1 MVSQYLSEVKEL
13 VKAKLTESIG
23 NSNPIEKSMAYS
35 AIAESKMVRAGLIF
49 ASSEINSSLEHDS
62 VITLA
67 ASIELMHTYSLIHDD
82 LPCMDDDDI
91 RRNQPSNHIKYGE
104 ANAVLSGDA
113 LQALAYEIICN
124 DIYLSD
130 NNKVKA
136 LKLLSQACGKNG
148 MVLGQ
153 HLDIENEN
161 NLAKTDQESL
171 DHIHQLKT
179 GKLIECSV
187 LFGQL
192 NNDLNDNE
200 LQNFKSFSRK
210 LGLAFQIIDDI
221 LDVTESSEILGKNN
235 NSDIKNN
242 KDTYVNIIGVEA
254 SRARAKSLIESSVA
268 DLNNNNLTNI
278 DKLVDIAYYL
288 IERRN

>member
-13 VKAKLTESIG
+13 VKVKLTESIG
-23 NSNPIEKSMAYS
+23 NSNPVEKSMVYS

-113 LQALAYEIICN
+113 LQALSYEIICN

-192 NNDLNDNE
+192 NNDLNDSE

-210 LGLAFQIIDDI
+210 LGLAFQIIDDV

-242 KDTYVNIIGVEA
+242 KDTYVNIIGVEP
-254 SRARAKSLIESSVA
+254 SRARAKSLIESSIT

>member
-67 ASIELMHTYSLIHDD
+67 ASVELMHTYSLIHDD

-91 RRNQPSNHIKYGE
+91 RRSQPSNHIKYGE

-136 LKLLSQACGKNG
+136 LKLLSQACGKSG

-161 NLAKTDQESL
+161 NLAKIDQESL

>member
-13 VKAKLTESIG
+13 VKTKLTESIG
-23 NSNPIEKSMAYS
+23 NSNPVEKSMAYS

-113 LQALAYEIICN
+113 LQALSYEIICN

-179 GKLIECSV
+179 GKLMECSV

-210 LGLAFQIIDDI
+210 LGLAFQIIDDV

>member
-13 VKAKLTESIG
+13 VKTKLTESIG
-23 NSNPIEKSMAYS
+23 NSNPVEKSMAYS

-91 RRNQPSNHIKYGE
+91 RRNQPSNHVKYGE

-153 HLDIENEN
+153 HLDIDNEN

-200 LQNFKSFSRK
+200 IQNLKSFSRK
-210 LGLAFQIIDDI
+210 LGLAFQIIDDV
-221 LDVTESSEILGKNN
+221 LDVTESSEVLGKNN

-242 KDTYVNIIGVEA
+242 KDTYVNILGVES
-254 SRARAKSLIESSVA
+254 SRARAKSLVESAIA
-268 DLNNNNLTNI
+268 DLNNNNPANI

-288 IERRN
+288 INRRN

>member
-13 VKAKLTESIG
+13 VKTKLTESIG
-23 NSNPIEKSMAYS
+23 NSNPVEKSMAYS
-35 AIAESKMVRAGLIF
+35 AIAESKMFRAGLIF

-91 RRNQPSNHIKYGE
+91 RRNQPSNHVKYGE

-113 LQALAYEIICN
+113 LQALSYEIICN

-136 LKLLSQACGKNG
+136 LKLLSHACGKNG

-153 HLDIENEN
+153 HLDIDNEN

-200 LQNFKSFSRK
+200 IQNLKSFSRK
-210 LGLAFQIIDDI
+210 LGLAFQIIDDV
-221 LDVTESSEILGKNN
+221 LDVTESSEVLGKNN

-242 KDTYVNIIGVEA
+242 KDTYVNILGVES
-254 SRARAKSLIESSVA
+254 SRARAKSLVESAIA
-268 DLNNNNLTNI
+268 DLNNNNPANI

-288 IERRN
+288 INRRN

>member
-13 VKAKLTESIG
+13 VKAKLIESIG
-23 NSNPIEKSMAYS
+23 NSNPVEKSMVYS

-113 LQALAYEIICN
+113 LQALSYEIICN

-192 NNDLNDNE
+192 NNDLNDSE

-210 LGLAFQIIDDI
+210 LGLAFQIIDDV

-242 KDTYVNIIGVEA
+242 KDTYVDIIGVEP
-254 SRARAKSLIESSVA
+254 SRARAKSLIESSIT

>member
-13 VKAKLTESIG
+13 VKAKLTSSIG
-23 NSNPIEKSMAYS
+23 NSNPVEKSMVYS

-49 ASSEINSSLEHDS
+49 ASAEINSSLERDS

-113 LQALAYEIICN
+113 LQALSYEIICN

-136 LKLLSQACGKNG
+136 LKLLSHACGKNG

-153 HLDIENEN
+153 HLDIKNEN
-161 NLAKTDQESL
+161 NLTKTDQENL

-179 GKLIECSV
+179 GKLIECSI
-187 LFGQL
+187 LFGQI
-192 NNDLNDNE
+192 NNDLNDSE

-210 LGLAFQIIDDI
+210 LGLAFQIIDDV
-221 LDVTESSEILGKNN
+221 LDVTESSEKLGKNN

-242 KDTYVNIIGVEA
+242 KDTYVNIIGIEP
-254 SRARAKSLIESSVA
+254 SRARAKSLIESSIA
-268 DLNNNNLTNI
+268 DLNNNNLTNT

>member
-23 NSNPIEKSMAYS
+23 NSNPVEKSMVYS
-35 AIAESKMVRAGLIF
+35 AIAESKMVRAGLIS

-113 LQALAYEIICN
+113 LQALSYEIICN

-179 GKLIECSV
+179 GRLIECSV

-192 NNDLNDNE
+192 NNNLNDSE

-210 LGLAFQIIDDI
+210 LGLAFQIIDDV

>member
-1 MVSQYLSEVKEL
+1 MV
-13 VKAKLTESIG
+13 
-23 NSNPIEKSMAYS
+23 YS

-49 ASSEINSSLEHDS
+49 ASAEINSSLKRDS

-104 ANAVLSGDA
+104 ANAILSGDA
-113 LQALAYEIICN
+113 LQALSYEIICN

-161 NLAKTDQESL
+161 NLTKTDQENL

-179 GKLIECSV
+179 GKLIECSI
-187 LFGQL
+187 LFGQI
-192 NNDLNDNE
+192 NNDLNDSE

-210 LGLAFQIIDDI
+210 LGLAFQIIDDV
-221 LDVTESSEILGKNN
+221 LDVTESSENLGKNN

-242 KDTYVNIIGVEA
+242 KDTYVNIIGIEP
-254 SRARAKSLIESSVA
+254 SRARAKSLIESSIE

>member
-23 NSNPIEKSMAYS
+23 NSNPVEKSMVYS

-113 LQALAYEIICN
+113 LQALSYEIICN

-192 NNDLNDNE
+192 NNDLNDSE

-210 LGLAFQIIDDI
+210 LGLAFQIIDDV

-242 KDTYVNIIGVEA
+242 KDTYVNIIGVEP
-254 SRARAKSLIESSVA
+254 SRARAKSLIESSIT

>member
-1 MVSQYLSEVKEL
+1 MVSQYLSEVREL
-13 VKAKLTESIG
+13 VKAKLTTSIG
-23 NSNPIEKSMAYS
+23 NSNPVEKSMVYS

-49 ASSEINSSLEHDS
+49 ASAEINSSLERDS

-161 NLAKTDQESL
+161 NLTKTDQENL

-179 GKLIECSV
+179 GKLIECSI
-187 LFGQL
+187 LFGQI
-192 NNDLNDNE
+192 NNDLNDSE

-210 LGLAFQIIDDI
+210 LGLAFQIIDDV
-221 LDVTESSEILGKNN
+221 LDVTESSENLGKNN

-242 KDTYVNIIGVEA
+242 KDTYVNIIGIEP
-254 SRARAKSLIESSVA
+254 SRARAKSLIESSIA
-268 DLNNNNLTNI
+268 DLNNNNLTNT

>member
-268 DLNNNNLTNI
+268 DLNNNNLTNT

>member
-23 NSNPIEKSMAYS
+23 NSNPVEKSMVYS

-113 LQALAYEIICN
+113 LQALSYEIICN

-136 LKLLSQACGKNG
+136 MKLLSQACGKNG

-179 GKLIECSV
+179 GKLIECSI

-192 NNDLNDNE
+192 NNDLNDSE

-210 LGLAFQIIDDI
+210 LGLAFQIIDDV

-242 KDTYVNIIGVEA
+242 KDTYVDIIGVEP
-254 SRARAKSLIESSVA
+254 SRARAKSLIESSII

-278 DKLVDIAYYL
+278 DKLVAIAYYL

>member
-23 NSNPIEKSMAYS
+23 SSNPVEKSMVYS

-49 ASSEINSSLEHDS
+49 ASSEINSSLEQDS

-113 LQALAYEIICN
+113 LQALSYEIICN

-192 NNDLNDNE
+192 NNDLNDSE

-210 LGLAFQIIDDI
+210 LGLAFQIIDDV

>member
-13 VKAKLTESIG
+13 VKTKLTESIG
-23 NSNPIEKSMAYS
+23 NSNPVEKSMAYS

-91 RRNQPSNHIKYGE
+91 RRNQPSNHVKYGE

-113 LQALAYEIICN
+113 LQALSYEIICN

-136 LKLLSQACGKNG
+136 FKLLTHACGKNG

-153 HLDIENEN
+153 HLDIDNEN

-200 LQNFKSFSRK
+200 IQNLKSFSRK
-210 LGLAFQIIDDI
+210 LGLAFQIIDDV
-221 LDVTESSEILGKNN
+221 LDVTESSEVLGKNN

-242 KDTYVNIIGVEA
+242 KDTYVNILGVES
-254 SRARAKSLIESSVA
+254 SRARAKSLVESAIA
-268 DLNNNNLTNI
+268 DLNNNNPANI

-288 IERRN
+288 INRRN

>member
-23 NSNPIEKSMAYS
+23 NSNPVEKSMVYS

-67 ASIELMHTYSLIHDD
+67 ASIELMHTYSLIHED

-113 LQALAYEIICN
+113 LQALSYEIICN

-192 NNDLNDNE
+192 NNDLNDSE

-210 LGLAFQIIDDI
+210 LGLAFQIIDDV

-242 KDTYVNIIGVEA
+242 KDTYVDIIGVEA
-254 SRARAKSLIESSVA
+254 SRVRAKSLIESSVA

>member
-13 VKAKLTESIG
+13 VKTKLTESIG
-23 NSNPIEKSMAYS
+23 NSNPVEKSMAYS

-91 RRNQPSNHIKYGE
+91 RRNQPSNHVKYGE

-113 LQALAYEIICN
+113 LQALSYEIICN

-136 LKLLSQACGKNG
+136 FKLLTHACGKNG

-153 HLDIENEN
+153 HLDIDNEN
-161 NLAKTDQESL
+161 NLAKIDQESL

-200 LQNFKSFSRK
+200 IQNLKSFSRK
-210 LGLAFQIIDDI
+210 LGLAFQIIDDV
-221 LDVTESSEILGKNN
+221 LDVTESSEVLGKNS

-242 KDTYVNIIGVEA
+242 KDTYVNILGVES
-254 SRARAKSLIESSVA
+254 SRARAKSLVESAIA
-268 DLNNNNLTNI
+268 DLNNNNPANI

-288 IERRN
+288 INRRN

>member
-1 MVSQYLSEVKEL
+1 MVSQYLSEVRDL
-13 VKAKLTESIG
+13 VKVKLTESIG
-23 NSNPIEKSMAYS
+23 NSNPVEKSMVYS

-113 LQALAYEIICN
+113 LQALSYEIICN

-192 NNDLNDNE
+192 NNDLNDSE

-210 LGLAFQIIDDI
+210 LGLAFQIIDDV

-242 KDTYVNIIGVEA
+242 KDTYVDIIGVES
-254 SRARAKSLIESSVA
+254 SRVRAKSLIESSVA

>member
-13 VKAKLTESIG
+13 VKTKLTESIG
-23 NSNPIEKSMAYS
+23 NSNPVEKSMAYS

-49 ASSEINSSLEHDS
+49 ASSEMSSSLEHDS

-91 RRNQPSNHIKYGE
+91 RRNQPSNHVKYGE

-113 LQALAYEIICN
+113 LQALSYEIICN

-136 LKLLSQACGKNG
+136 LKLLSHACGKNG

-153 HLDIENEN
+153 HLDIDNEN

-200 LQNFKSFSRK
+200 IQNLKSFSRK
-210 LGLAFQIIDDI
+210 LGLAFQIIDDV
-221 LDVTESSEILGKNN
+221 LDVTESSEVLGKNN

-242 KDTYVNIIGVEA
+242 KDTYVNILGVES
-254 SRARAKSLIESSVA
+254 SRARAKSLVESAIA
-268 DLNNNNLTNI
+268 DLNNNNPTNI

-288 IERRN
+288 INRRN

>member
-13 VKAKLTESIG
+13 VKTKLTESIG
-23 NSNPIEKSMAYS
+23 NSNPVEKSMAYS

-49 ASSEINSSLEHDS
+49 ASSEMSSSLEHDS

-91 RRNQPSNHIKYGE
+91 RRNQPSNHVKYGE

-113 LQALAYEIICN
+113 LQALSYEIICN

-136 LKLLSQACGKNG
+136 LKLLSHACGKNG

-153 HLDIENEN
+153 HLDIDNEN

-200 LQNFKSFSRK
+200 IQNLKSFSRK
-210 LGLAFQIIDDI
+210 LGLAFQIIDDV
-221 LDVTESSEILGKNN
+221 LDVTESSEVLGKNS

-242 KDTYVNIIGVEA
+242 KDTYVNILGVES
-254 SRARAKSLIESSVA
+254 SRARAKSLVESAIA
-268 DLNNNNLTNI
+268 DLNNNNPTNI

-288 IERRN
+288 INRRN

>member
-13 VKAKLTESIG
+13 VKAKLTSSIG
-23 NSNPIEKSMAYS
+23 NSNPVEKSMVYS

-49 ASSEINSSLEHDS
+49 ASAEINSSLERDS

-113 LQALAYEIICN
+113 LQALSYEIICN

-161 NLAKTDQESL
+161 NLTKTDQKNL

-179 GKLIECSV
+179 GKLIECSI
-187 LFGQL
+187 LFGQI
-192 NNDLNDNE
+192 NNDLNDSE

-210 LGLAFQIIDDI
+210 LGLAFQIIDDV
-221 LDVTESSEILGKNN
+221 LDVTESSENLGKNN

-242 KDTYVNIIGVEA
+242 KDTYVNIIGIEP
-254 SRARAKSLIESSVA
+254 SRARAKSLIESSIA
-268 DLNNNNLTNI
+268 DLNNNNLTNT

>member
-1 MVSQYLSEVKEL
+1 MVSQYLSEVREL
-13 VKAKLTESIG
+13 VKAKLTTSIG
-23 NSNPIEKSMAYS
+23 NSNPVEKSMVYS

-49 ASSEINSSLEHDS
+49 ASAEINSSLERDS

-161 NLAKTDQESL
+161 NLTKTDQENL

-179 GKLIECSV
+179 GKLIECSI
-187 LFGQL
+187 LFGQI
-192 NNDLNDNE
+192 NNDLNDSE

-210 LGLAFQIIDDI
+210 LGLAFQIIDDV
-221 LDVTESSEILGKNN
+221 LDVTESSENLGKNN

-268 DLNNNNLTNI
+268 DLNNNNLANI

>member
-23 NSNPIEKSMAYS
+23 NSNPVEKSMVYS

-49 ASSEINSSLEHDS
+49 ASSEINSSLEQDS

-113 LQALAYEIICN
+113 LQALSYEIICN

-179 GKLIECSV
+179 GKLIECYV

-192 NNDLNDNE
+192 NNDLNDSE

-210 LGLAFQIIDDI
+210 LGLAFQIIDDV

>member
-113 LQALAYEIICN
+113 LQALSYEIICN

>member
-1 MVSQYLSEVKEL
+1 MVSQYLSEVREL
-13 VKAKLTESIG
+13 VKAKLTTSIG
-23 NSNPIEKSMAYS
+23 NSNPVEKSMVYS

-49 ASSEINSSLEHDS
+49 ASAEINSSLERDS

-113 LQALAYEIICN
+113 LQALSYEIICN

-161 NLAKTDQESL
+161 NLTKTDQENL

-179 GKLIECSV
+179 GKLIECSI
-187 LFGQL
+187 LFGQI
-192 NNDLNDNE
+192 NNDLNDSE

-210 LGLAFQIIDDI
+210 LGLAFQIIDDV
-221 LDVTESSEILGKNN
+221 LDITESSENLGKNN

-242 KDTYVNIIGVEA
+242 KDTYVDIIGIEP
-254 SRARAKSLIESSVA
+254 SRARAKSLIESSIA
-268 DLNNNNLTNI
+268 DLNNNNLTNT

>member
-13 VKAKLTESIG
+13 VKAKLTSSIG
-23 NSNPIEKSMAYS
+23 NSNPVEKSMVYS

-49 ASSEINSSLEHDS
+49 ASAEINSSLERDS

-113 LQALAYEIICN
+113 LQALSYEIICN

-161 NLAKTDQESL
+161 NLTKTDQENL

-179 GKLIECSV
+179 GKLIECSI
-187 LFGQL
+187 LFGQI
-192 NNDLNDNE
+192 NNDLNDSE

-210 LGLAFQIIDDI
+210 LGLAFQIIDDV
-221 LDVTESSEILGKNN
+221 LDVTESSENLGKNN

-242 KDTYVNIIGVEA
+242 KDTYVDIIGIEP
-254 SRARAKSLIESSVA
+254 SRARAKSLIESSIA
-268 DLNNNNLTNI
+268 DLNNNNLTNT

>member
-23 NSNPIEKSMAYS
+23 NSNPVEKSMVYS

-113 LQALAYEIICN
+113 LQALSYEIICN

-179 GKLIECSV
+179 GRLIECSV

-192 NNDLNDNE
+192 NNDLNDSE

-210 LGLAFQIIDDI
+210 LGLAFQIIDDV

-242 KDTYVNIIGVEA
+242 KDTYVDIIGVEA
-254 SRARAKSLIESSVA
+254 SRVRAKSLIESSVA

>member
-23 NSNPIEKSMAYS
+23 NSNPVEKSMVYS

-49 ASSEINSSLEHDS
+49 ASSEINSSLEQDS

-113 LQALAYEIICN
+113 LQALSYEIICN

-179 GKLIECSV
+179 GRLIECSV

-192 NNDLNDNE
+192 NNDLNDSE

-210 LGLAFQIIDDI
+210 LGLAFQIIDDV

-242 KDTYVNIIGVEA
+242 KDTYVNIIGVEP
-254 SRARAKSLIESSVA
+254 SRARAKSLVESAIA

>member
-13 VKAKLTESIG
+13 VKTKLTESIG
-23 NSNPIEKSMAYS
+23 NSNPVEKSMVYS

-91 RRNQPSNHIKYGE
+91 RRNQPSNHVKYGE

-161 NLAKTDQESL
+161 NLAKIDQESL

-200 LQNFKSFSRK
+200 LQNLKSFSRK
-210 LGLAFQIIDDI
+210 LGLAFQIIDDV
-221 LDVTESSEILGKNN
+221 LDVTESSEVLGKNN

-242 KDTYVNIIGVEA
+242 KDTYVNILGVES
-254 SRARAKSLIESSVA
+254 SRARAKSLVESAIA
-268 DLNNNNLTNI
+268 DLNNNNPANI

-288 IERRN
+288 INRRN

>member
-23 NSNPIEKSMAYS
+23 NSNPVEKSMVYS

-62 VITLA
+62 IITLA

-91 RRNQPSNHIKYGE
+91 RRNQPSNHVKYGE

-192 NNDLNDNE
+192 NNDLNDSE

-210 LGLAFQIIDDI
+210 LGLAFQIIDDV

-254 SRARAKSLIESSVA
+254 SRARAKSLIESSIT